1 MVDPPGYG
9 MYLRAYGYRS
19 RPQFAENLLF
29 WLVAALSVAIV
40 WSLFALW
47 RHMHRRALAE
57 QAVVQETSF
66 RRAMENSMSTG
77 MRAIDMTGRISYVN
91 TAFCRM
97 TGFEES
103 DFIGALPPYPYWNP
117 GNHDEH
123 MRQMEMVLG
132 GRVPR
137 TGLETMMY
145 RRDGTHF
152 AARLYVTP
160 LIDER
165 GVQTGWMT
173 SITDITEPRRV
184 RENLAAAHHRFTTV
198 LESLEAAVSVFAP
211 DEGPTGELLF
221 ANRYYRQLFGHGT
234 DGHIELAGSAVATHP
249 LPENAA
255 QEMYAAGPS
264 KWFEVRTRRIEWVD
278 GRSVY
283 MQIATD
289 ITDRKQAD
297 EMSRQQQEKVALT
310 SRLITMGEMASSLAH
325 ELNQPLTAITNYAMG
340 TVARI
345 KSSVA
350 RGEAPVA
357 AELLP
362 ALEKTSAQAERAG
375 AIIRRIREFVK
386 RSEPDRRA
394 TDIRLVL
401 EDALGLVE
409 FDATRRGLSIELNVE
424 SDLPSVDIDRILIEQ
439 VLINLIRNG
448 LEAMAGGGRRALTVK
463 VGLVPGYM
471 AIDVVDRGTGIAIDV
486 LDRLFE
492 PFYSTKAEGMGMG
505 LNICRT
511 IIEFHQG
518 RLWAEN
524 NLDEVGEL
532 SGCTFHVRLPLSRST
547 VNAVL
552 ATAARA

>member
-1 MVDPPGYG
+1 
-9 MYLRAYGYRS
+9 
-19 RPQFAENLLF
+19 
-29 WLVAALSVAIV
+29 
-40 WSLFALW
+40 
-47 RHMHRRALAE
+47 
-57 QAVVQETSF
+57 
-66 RRAMENSMSTG
+66 
-77 MRAIDMTGRISYVN
+77 
-91 TAFCRM
+91 
-97 TGFEES
+97 
-103 DFIGALPPYPYWNP
+103 
-117 GNHDEH
+117 
-123 MRQMEMVLG
+123 
-132 GRVPR
+132 
-137 TGLETMMY
+137 MY

-152 AARLYVTP
+152 SARLYVTP

-165 GVQTGWMT
+165 SVQTGWMT

-211 DEGPTGELLF
+211 DEGQTGELLF

-234 DGHIELAGSAVATHP
+234 EGHIELSGGPQT
-249 LPENAA
+249 LPENNAA
-255 QEMYAAGPS
+255 HERYASGPS

-278 GRSVY
+278 GRKVY

-289 ITDRKQAD
+289 ITDRKQAE

-345 KSSVA
+345 KSHQA
-350 RGEAPVA
+350 RGEAAEP

-386 RSEPDRRA
+386 RSEPDRKE

-409 FDATRRGLSIELNVE
+409 FDATRRGLAIQVDFEP
-424 SDLPSVDIDRILIEQ
+424 DLPTIEIDRILIEQ

-448 LEAMAGGGRRALTVK
+448 LEAMSGMPAAAPRSQRALKVS

-471 AIDVVDRGTGIAIDV
+471 AIDVIDHGTGIPDDV

-524 NLDEVGEL
+524 NLDDHRQRN
-532 SGCTFHVRLPLSRST
+532 GCTFHVRLPLNRST
-547 VNAVL
+547 SNPLV